1 MKNTNEIINDWY
13 ELLQDNHVGV
23 QPKAA
28 TLLKQ
33 VLDRYDIKEKDR
45 DVWGEFMSVRAGD
58 FDHWYKTL
66 TSDQQAELEVR
77 RQKARESYGGGFF
90 NGKRDLLKG

>member
-13 ELLQDNHVGV
+13 ELMQSNHVGV

-33 VLDRYDIKEKDR
+33 VLDRYTIKQKDR
-45 DVWGEFMSVRAGD
+45 DVWNEFISVKAQD
-58 FDHWYKTL
+58 FTNWYSSL

-90 NGKRDLLKG
+90 NGNRDLLKG

>member
-1 MKNTNEIINDWY
+1 MKDFTSEIITVWY

-33 VLDRYDIKEKDR
+33 VLDRYDISVKSKDIW
-45 DVWGEFMSVRAGD
+45 DEFMTVKAGEFD
-58 FDHWYKTL
+58 NWYNSL
-66 TSDQQAELEVR
+66 TPDQQAELNTR
-77 RQKARESYGGGFF
+77 RQRARTNKDPREI
-90 NGKRDLLKG
+90 LKG

>member
-33 VLDRYDIKEKDR
+33 ILDRYDIKEIDR
-45 DVWGEFMSVRAGD
+45 DIWNEYMSVKAGD
-58 FDHWYKTL
+58 FNEWYSSL
-66 TSDQQAELEVR
+66 TSDQKAELEVR
-77 RQKARESYGGGFF
+77 RQKARESNLGFF
-90 NGKRDLLKG
+90 NGKRSVLKG

>member
-33 VLDRYDIKEKDR
+33 VLDRYDINVRTR
-45 DVWGEFMSVRAGD
+45 DVWDEYMSVRAGD
-58 FDHWYKTL
+58 FTAWYSTL
-66 TSDQQAELEVR
+66 TSDQKAELEVR
-77 RQKARESYGGGFF
+77 RQKARDSHGSGFF

>member
-1 MKNTNEIINDWY
+1 MKNTSEIINDWY

-33 VLDRYDIKEKDR
+33 VLDRYDINVRTR
-45 DVWGEFMSVRAGD
+45 DIWDEYMSVRAGD
-58 FDHWYKTL
+58 FADWYSTL
-66 TSDQQAELEVR
+66 TSDQKAELEVR
-77 RQKARESYGGGFF
+77 RQKARDSHGSGFF